1 MKGELKLARVKYMDH
16 VLFRNSDPYLL
27 KPSMREAIGWVI
39 KETDEALWICFDKAY
54 ESQSFEKLD
63 PSSGLIILKSDILE
77 VKEIG

>member
-1 MKGELKLARVKYMDH
+1 MDH

-27 KPSMREAIGWVI
+27 KPSVREAIGWMV

-54 ESQSFEKLD
+54 ESQSFD

-77 VKEIG
+77 VKEIE